1 MKKLLLFPLVFILL
15 LCIPVYAG
23 AENVHSDQLP
33 QNNEAEIIK
42 VYRASDTGLSEIT
55 LDEYNE
61 ILAQESALES
71 AKQGLLK
78 SEPLFR
84 TEALFENN
92 SAITPR
98 EAVLTTLYSYQ
109 QHGYVSYVTK
119 SALTRRISSSVFNSG
134 TVESLK
140 PISYSVSQGYIANT
154 NFDVNAKK
162 TAVSAGITGGGYSWM
177 NTYGDSKSTT
187 ALVSANRYAWMEYTP
202 IMDNSFGV
210 ITEKTYANA
219 QGTTV
224 LVGTTSYDVDIYI
237 ARLLSGSLPDGVYV
251 IKQSA
256 TYPGF

>member
-1 MKKLLLFPLVFILL
+1 MFPLVLILL

-23 AENVHSDQLP
+23 AENVHSNQPP
-33 QNNEAEIIK
+33 QNNEPEIIK

-55 LDEYNE
+55 LDEYNAF
-61 ILAQESALES
+61 LAQESALES

-78 SEPLFR
+78 SEPLFK
-84 TEALFENN
+84 TDALFENN
-92 SAITPR
+92 SVITPR
-98 EAVLTTLYSYQ
+98 DAVLTTIYSYQ

-162 TAVSAGITGGGYSWM
+162 SAVSAGITGGGYSWM

-210 ITEKTYANA
+210 ITEKTYANT